1 MSIDQVAVNRML
13 MSRGLGK
20 LNDPGLI
27 PQIGFLVSKVV
38 TDHAGFQ
45 QLIERCEPAQRGDM
59 YEALKPY
66 LRFEVKPLDVYVA
79 EIGMRA
85 EARRLASI
93 DPLTGELR
101 PFRVPEIILDRAQRP
116 TDGLCAQT
124 GEHEPKA
131 KTGELAVAQ
140 EAVERS
146 LDKFH
151 LTLVCKSCTREQ
163 TFGGRYKSY
172 ALDAARAEGWRF
184 REREL
189 RTEPAEAKLE
199 DAAALVETMSY
210 ELCPECLG

>member
-1 MSIDQVAVNRML
+1 MSIDQAAVNRML

-27 PQIGFLVSKVV
+27 PQIGFLVGHVV
-38 TDHAGFQ
+38 RDHAGFQ
-45 QLIERCEPAQRGDM
+45 QLIERCEPAERVNM

-66 LRFEVKPLDVYVA
+66 LRFEVKPLDVYIA

-93 DPLTGELR
+93 DPTTGELR
-101 PFRVPEIILDRAQRP
+101 PFRVPEI
-116 TDGLCAQT
+116 
-124 GEHEPKA
+124 

-172 ALDAARAEGWRF
+172 ALDAARAAGWRF
-184 REREL
+184 RVREL
-189 RTEPAEAKLE
+189 RTSPAEAKLE
-199 DAAALVETMSY
+199 DAAGLVETISY